1 MSESFTFIY
10 KKEFW
15 YISAFVN
22 SKNVD
27 IDVKGKEIED
37 LVKKKIANITIADLG
52 QIRGPD
58 ADEIK
63 AATVDMAQHA
73 SLQMKWIR
81 FIEGFPYIDEN
92 TEYEYDMLG
101 YFQVELEYY
110 PECPEKKAAIT
121 PLMIQQVPGIILAM
135 LQAYEKKE

>member
-1 MSESFTFIY
+1 MSESFKFIY

-27 IDVKGKEIED
+27 IDVKRKEIED

-81 FIEGFPYIDEN
+81 FI
-92 TEYEYDMLG
+92 
-101 YFQVELEYY
+101 
-110 PECPEKKAAIT
+110 
-121 PLMIQQVPGIILAM
+121 
-135 LQAYEKKE
+135 